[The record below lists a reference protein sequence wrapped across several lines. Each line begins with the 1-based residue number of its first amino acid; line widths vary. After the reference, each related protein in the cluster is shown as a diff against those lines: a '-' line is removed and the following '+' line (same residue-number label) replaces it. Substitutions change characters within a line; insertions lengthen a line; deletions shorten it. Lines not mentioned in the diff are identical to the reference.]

1 MSDCLASNI
10 GTIIVSL
17 ILVGIVAAIIVNI
30 VKKKK
35 AGRSVRAEEARTAQ
49 LYIRLIP
56 T

>member
-1 MSDCLASNI
+1 MSDWLASNI

-35 AGRSVRAEEARTAQ
+35 AGRSSRGCGCENCAMKGACHK
-49 LYIRLIP
+49 
-56 T
+56 